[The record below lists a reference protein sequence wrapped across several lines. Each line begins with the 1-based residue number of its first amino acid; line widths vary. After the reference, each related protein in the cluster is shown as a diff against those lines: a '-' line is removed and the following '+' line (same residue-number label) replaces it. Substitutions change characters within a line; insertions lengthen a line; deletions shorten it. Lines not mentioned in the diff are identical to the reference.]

1 MKNTSKAHAALL
13 LAAALSNSVST
24 LAQTKPER
32 APTFADSDVVLKT
45 ATGTLYGSELVPKA
59 AGKIPVVLLHSGSGP
74 TDRNGNSRALPG
86 ANNSL
91 KMLAEALA
99 KEGIA
104 SVRFDKRGIGQS
116 APAMVGEADMRLENY
131 VDDAA
136 SWIKQLKADARFSK
150 IIVAGHSEGSLI
162 GMLAVKQAGADGYA
176 SIAGI
181 ARAADD
187 VLRDQLKPKLPSS
200 LYEDADRALKS
211 LKAGNTVTDAPPAL
225 ASLFRPSVQPYLIS
239 WMKYTPSEV
248 IKELKVPAL
257 VLQGSA
263 DIQVEVAEA
272 TALGRAKPDAELV
285 IIDGMNH
292 VLKMVGTDAEAQKRS
307 YGDST
312 MPVSPQLVTAISG
325 FVKRLK

>member
-13 LAAALSNSVST
+13 LAAALSNSVSA
-24 LAQTKPER
+24 LAQTKPEG

-116 APAMVGEADMRLENY
+116 APAMVGEADMRFENY

-150 IIVAGHSEGSLI
+150 IIVAGHSEGALV
-162 GMLAVKQAGADGYA
+162 GMLAVKQAGADGYV

-211 LKAGNTVTDAPPAL
+211 LKAGNTVADAPPAL

-239 WMKYTPSEV
+239 WMKYTPSEF

-285 IIDGMNH
+285 IIEGMNH
-292 VLKMVGTDAEAQKRS
+292 VLKMVGTDAEAQARS

-312 MPVSPQLVTAISG
+312 MPVSRQLVAEISG